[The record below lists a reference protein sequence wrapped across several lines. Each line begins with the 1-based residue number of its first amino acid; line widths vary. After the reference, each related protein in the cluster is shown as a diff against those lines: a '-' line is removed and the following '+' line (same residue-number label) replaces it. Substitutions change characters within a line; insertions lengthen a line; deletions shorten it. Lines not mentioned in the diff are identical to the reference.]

1 MLDVD
6 QSGQTVLVIPMPSLF
21 YVWHLATHTLT
32 TLTTL
37 SEDVSVSPWV
47 YL

>member
-21 YVWHLATHTLT
+21 YAWHRATF

>member
-21 YVWHLATHTLT
+21 YVWHRETH